1 MVCLFHCRHGL
12 KTIHKKQA
20 DKASRVKVT
29 PSAVRIGKRTF
40 AIAAPICTET
50 KDKNAAANAMP
61 CLEFVSIIIFTA
73 LGMIEILILYN
84 QYISSIFHG
93 KTIK

>member
-1 MVCLFHCRHGL
+1 M
-12 KTIHKKQA
+12 
-20 DKASRVKVT
+20 T

-50 KDKNAAANAMP
+50 KDKMRLQMP
-61 CLEFVSIIIFTA
+61 YLVWS
-73 LGMIEILILYN
+73 LSQSSSLLLGGMIEILILYN

>member
-1 MVCLFHCRHGL
+1 SAKGD
-12 KTIHKKQA
+12 
-20 DKASRVKVT
+20 DKFIT
-29 PSAVRIGKRTF
+29 TDYLQQCP
-40 AIAAPICTET
+40 APICTET

>member
-1 MVCLFHCRHGL
+1 
-12 KTIHKKQA
+12 
-20 DKASRVKVT
+20 
-29 PSAVRIGKRTF
+29 
-40 AIAAPICTET
+40 
-50 KDKNAAANAMP
+50 MP